1 MNIEL
6 GILNDGRVTLV
17 CDRPLPD
24 IVRRVEYYREQRLF
38 MLVYNDGSL
47 EDELMECEIPQDMAD
62 PVEKCPNI
70 IIFTLFPELA
80 PVGYKAPL
88 IKVGELY

>member
-17 CDRPLPD
+17 SDGPLPD
-24 IVRRVEYYREQRLF
+24 VVRRVEYYREQRLF
-38 MLVYNDGSL
+38 QLVYDDDNL
-47 EDELMECEIPQDMAD
+47 HDELMECEIPERLAN
-62 PVEKCPNI
+62 PVEKSPNVI
-70 IIFTLFPELA
+70 ILSLFPGMTPL
-80 PVGYKAPL
+80 GYKVPL

>member
-17 CDRPLPD
+17 SDGPLPD

-38 MLVYNDGSL
+38 QLVYNDPENDGQ
-47 EDELMECEIPQDMAD
+47 LMECEIPVHMTA
-62 PVEKCPNI
+62 PVEKSPNV
-70 IIFTLFPELA
+70 IIFTLFPGLEPL
-80 PVGYKAPL
+80 GYKVPL
-88 IKVGELY
+88 IKVGEIY

>member
-17 CDRPLPD
+17 SDSPLPD

-38 MLVYNDGSL
+38 QLVYNNPEN
-47 EDELMECEIPQDMAD
+47 EDHLMECEIPSHMAA
-62 PVEKCPNI
+62 PVEKSPNV
-70 IIFTLFPELA
+70 IIFTLFPGLEPL
-80 PVGYKAPL
+80 GYKVPL
-88 IKVGELY
+88 IKVGEIY

>member
-17 CDRPLPD
+17 CDKPLPD
-24 IVRRVEYYREQRLF
+24 VVRRVEYYRDQKLF
-38 MLVYNDGSL
+38 MLVYDDQDM
-47 EDELMECEIPQDMAD
+47 EDQLMECEIPDHLAA
-62 PVEKCPNI
+62 PVEKSPNI
-70 IIFTLFPELA
+70 IIFTLFPDLEPL
-80 PVGYKAPL
+80 GYKAPL

>member
-17 CDRPLPD
+17 SDAPLPD
-24 IVRRVEYYREQRLF
+24 VVRRVEYYREQRLF
-38 MLVYNDGSL
+38 QLVYSNPTNADH
-47 EDELMECEIPQDMAD
+47 LMECEIPEHLSH
-62 PVEKCPNI
+62 PVEKSPNV
-70 IIFTLFPELA
+70 IIFTLFPGLEPL
-80 PVGYKAPL
+80 GYKVPL

>member
-17 CDRPLPD
+17 CDKPLPD
-24 IVRRVEYYREQRLF
+24 IVRRVEYYRDQRLF
-38 MLVYNDGSL
+38 MLVYDDKEL
-47 EDELMECEIPQDMAD
+47 EDQLMECEIPEHLAE

-70 IIFTLFPELA
+70 IIFTLFPELE
-80 PVGYKAPL
+80 PLGYKAPL

>member
-24 IVRRVEYYREQRLF
+24 VVRRVEYYREQRLF
-38 MLVYNDGSL
+38 MLVYDDVGH
-47 EDELMECEIPQDMAD
+47 EDQLMECEVPEHMAV
-62 PVEKCPNI
+62 PVEKAPNV
-70 IIFTLFPELA
+70 IIFTLFPELE
-80 PVGYKAPL
+80 PLGYKAPL

>member
-17 CDRPLPD
+17 CDKPLPD
-24 IVRRVEYYREQRLF
+24 VVRRVEYYRDQKLF
-38 MLVYNDGSL
+38 MLVYDDQEM
-47 EDELMECEIPQDMAD
+47 EDQLMECEIPDHLAA
-62 PVEKCPNI
+62 PVEKSPNI
-70 IIFTLFPELA
+70 IIFTLFPDLEPL
-80 PVGYKAPL
+80 GYKAPL

>member
-17 CDRPLPD
+17 CDKPLPD
-24 IVRRVEYYREQRLF
+24 VVRRVEYYRDQKLF
-38 MLVYNDGSL
+38 MLVYDDQEM
-47 EDELMECEIPQDMAD
+47 EDQLMECEIPDHLAT
-62 PVEKCPNI
+62 PVEKSPNI
-70 IIFTLFPELA
+70 IIFTLFPDLEPL
-80 PVGYKAPL
+80 GYKAPL